1 MDGNLSFGLVTG
13 IARMMQLGG
22 LIPELVVSVGYPL
35 EGFHGDDY
43 LQFFARRAKDLTSV
57 VDEKYEDFVR
67 SVVKIEHL
75 EIETGGA
82 EPFRKFVTEE
92 LTAVIEGKYRVNPV
106 DSL

>member
-43 LQFFARRAKDLTSV
+43 LQFFAL
-57 VDEKYEDFVR
+57 
-67 SVVKIEHL
+67 
-75 EIETGGA
+75 
-82 EPFRKFVTEE
+82 
-92 LTAVIEGKYRVNPV
+92 
-106 DSL
+106 SLKVA